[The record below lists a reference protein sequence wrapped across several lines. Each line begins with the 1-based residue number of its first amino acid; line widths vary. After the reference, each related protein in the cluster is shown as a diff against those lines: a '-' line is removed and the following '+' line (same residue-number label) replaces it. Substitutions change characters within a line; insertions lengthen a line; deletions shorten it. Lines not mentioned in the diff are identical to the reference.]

1 MASRT
6 IVQLVDDLDGKEIG
20 DGEGETIA
28 FSFSGVDYS
37 IDLSSKNAEK
47 FQKALEPYL
56 SSATRIGGRR
66 RSAGSSLSNGGTV
79 DPKAVRAWASSNGYE
94 LSSRGR
100 VPADVVDA
108 YKAAGN

>member
-6 IVQLVDDLDGKEIG
+6 IVQLVDDLDGKEIA
-20 DGEGETIA
+20 DGEGRTIS

-56 SSATRIGGRR
+56 GAATRIGGRR
-66 RSAGSSLSNGGTV
+66 RSSSPYSGPGV

-100 VPADVVDA
+100 VPAEIIDA
-108 YKAAGN
+108 YEAADH